1 MNGIHDMGG
10 MQDMGPIQ
18 RETREPVFHAEW
30 ERRVFALFN
39 ALGVGWPARR
49 QQIELIPPADYLR
62 MSYYER
68 WLAAIGPLM
77 VDTGMMTRQE
87 IESSKVIGGTNTKW
101 HVLSA
106 AEAVTWIDPKPA
118 SKASPSADARFQAGQ
133 RVRARNL
140 NPIGHTRLPRYV
152 RGKTGTI
159 EHDRGTFALQDTVAD
174 GFAQKA
180 QRVYTVRFV
189 AKDLWGEQANPRD
202 TVYVDMWEEYLEPA

>member
-87 IESSKVIGGTNTKW
+87 IESGNVKARMTLDANGNVTR
-101 HVLSA
+101 VEVV
-106 AEAVTWIDPKPA
+106 EAQPRRLFDRAV
-118 SKASPSADARFQAGQ
+118 
-133 RVRARNL
+133 VRALSNWRFNEG
-140 NPIGHTRLPRYV
+140 PSGR
-152 RGKTGTI
+152 
-159 EHDRGTFALQDTVAD
+159 TVETEVE
-174 GFAQKA
+174 FKL
-180 QRVYTVRFV
+180 
-189 AKDLWGEQANPRD
+189 K
-202 TVYVDMWEEYLEPA
+202 

>member
-10 MQDMGPIQ
+10 MQDMGPVQ
-18 RETREPVFHAEW
+18 HAAREPVFHTQW

-39 ALGVGWPARR
+39 ALDIGWPERR
-49 QQIELIPPADYLR
+49 HQIESIPPADYLR

-77 VDTGMMTRQE
+77 IETGMVTREE
-87 IESSKVIGGTNTKW
+87 IESGKVVGGTNSKW

-106 AEAVTWIDPKPA
+106 AEAVTWIDPQPA
-118 SKASPSADARFQAGQ
+118 AKGGPGVDARFQAGQ

-152 RGKTGTI
+152 RGKTGTV
-159 EHDRGTFALQDTVAD
+159 ERDRGIFALQDIGAD
-174 GFAQKA
+174 SPRQER
-180 QRVYTVRFV
+180 QHVYTVHFA

-202 TVYVDMWEEYLEPA
+202 SVYVDMWEGYLEPA